1 MWAPDV
7 YEGAPTPITAF
18 MSTAVKVAGFG
29 ALMGVVH
36 DLLGRGAPARA
47 GVFAVT
53 AVLTMLVGNLGALL
67 QPNIKRL
74 LAYSSIAHAGYVL
87 VGVSALAAR
96 PDGEGAAAIAFY
108 LVSYTFITLGAFA
121 VVLFLNARDQ
131 EYTEVEHFRGLA
143 RRRPALAF
151 TMAIFMFALAGVP
164 PTAGFFG
171 KFFLFQAAV
180 HANQLGL
187 AIMLAVAS
195 AISIYYYLRVVA
207 VMYMPAVEDKE
218 PTPVLQSGLLGALA
232 LCSVG
237 VTLFLGT
244 LPSGLMD
251 LLGRVFQ

>member
-1 MWAPDV
+1 
-7 YEGAPTPITAF
+7 
-18 MSTAVKVAGFG
+18 
-29 ALMGVVH
+29 
-36 DLLGRGAPARA
+36 
-47 GVFAVT
+47 
-53 AVLTMLVGNLGALL
+53 MLVGNLGALL

-96 PDGEGAAAIAFY
+96 PDGEGAAAVAFY
-108 LVSYTFITLGAFA
+108 LVSYTFVTLGAFA

-180 HANQLGL
+180 RADQLSL
-187 AIMLAVAS
+187 AILLAVAS

-207 VMYMPAVEDKE
+207 VMYMPSAEDQE
-218 PTPVLQSGLLGALA
+218 PAPVLQSGLLGALA
-232 LCSVG
+232 LCLVG

-244 LPSGLMD
+244 MPSGLMD